1 MRLRVSGWLGCS
13 AMFDS
18 DAETG
23 FADVHGRTAQ
33 NLDSGGAENVTDP
46 PRGK

>member
-1 MRLRVSGWLGCS
+1 MRHLISGRLGC
-13 AMFDS
+13 AAIFDS

-33 NLDSGGAENVTDP
+33 DLDSGGAENVTDP
-46 PRGK
+46 HRGK